1 MINYTITRT
10 QETTKITLPEGTIK
24 YHNKLNNTS
33 YYTNKAEQRIR
44 THQRSWKTIA
54 TVYLDNITLNTETIT
69 TDTVFTFHL
78 KNTTNNTSIDIP
90 VNNKLA
96 DFQTNIT
103 SVLNPKHFYIVDLD
117 NTSRFQTHFLDFI
130 NTVLI
135 ELNTNSTVLNELI
148 EDTPVEEPT
157 TPENPLIIK
166 NGILPYFDQTVTGEL
181 VTVNNRRIIPVII
194 DTYIYDVNDDV
205 AAQFYLFFK
214 DVETNK
220 TVPIVELLRDG
231 DVREGDEDVTGT
243 TSNPSVTMDNVTK
256 SISMA
261 NRLGSVRYTLSQLE
275 DITSVEDI
283 HEITFNY
290 TTDDT
295 ITSTCTIE
303 FTQTITTPE

>member
-10 QETTKITLPEGTIK
+10 QDTTKITLPTGTIK

-33 YYTNKAEQRIR
+33 YYTNKEEQRIK
-44 THQRSWKTIA
+44 THKRSWKTIA

-69 TDTVFTFHL
+69 KDTIFTFHL
-78 KNTTNNTSIDIP
+78 KNTDNNTVIDIP

-157 TPENPLIIK
+157 TPDTVQGLQSAIPH
-166 NGILPYFDQTVTGEL
+166 TVTGQITNTE
-181 VTVNNRRIIPVII
+181 TGEIYTPIIIGKRFTQ
-194 DTYIYDVNDDV
+194 DANTRMAEY
-205 AAQFYLFFK
+205 FFLWENK
-214 DVETNK
+214 QDNTILSATSQETNDRIQFLAGL
-220 TVPIVELLRDG
+220 TPTIEYN
-231 DVREGDEDVTGT
+231 E
-243 TSNPSVTMDNVTK
+243 VTK
-256 SISMA
+256 SAPSYSPQYYSGAFII
-261 NRLGSVRYTLSQLE
+261 GFPIETTDTLE
-275 DITSVEDI
+275 DTAT
-283 HEITFNY
+283 ITF
-290 TTDDT
+290 TDPEN
-295 ITSTCTIE
+295 SENTCTITE
-303 FTQTITTPE
+303 TTGE

>member
-103 SVLNPKHFYIVDLD
+103 NELNPKHFYIVDLD

-157 TPENPLIIK
+157 TPDTVEGL
-166 NGILPYFDQTVTGEL
+166 LPYITQNTEGTLTIG
-181 VTVNNRRIIPVII
+181 THTIIPVLL
-194 DTYIYDVNDDV
+194 DTTLYMRGQDGPNYQQYTILLKDSTTQQILQASSFLRNNDIEFISGPKRYILAEPENQEDATIGSNDNTS
-205 AAQFYLFFK
+205 LLISFK
-214 DVETNK
+214 TDN
-220 TVPIVELLRDG
+220 RG
-231 DVREGDEDVTGT
+231 DMP
-243 TSNPSVTMDNVTK
+243 N
-256 SISMA
+256 
-261 NRLGSVRYTLSQLE
+261 
-275 DITSVEDI
+275 
-283 HEITFNY
+283 ITFKIIENEE
-290 TTDDT
+290 T
-295 ITSTCTIE
+295 TSTCTL
-303 FTQTITTPE
+303 TINQA

>member
-10 QETTKITLPEGTIK
+10 QDTTKITLPEGTIK

-44 THQRSWKTIA
+44 THKRSWKTVA

-103 SVLNPKHFYIVDLD
+103 NKLNPKHFYVVDLD

-157 TPENPLIIK
+157 TPETVQGLQSAI
-166 NGILPYFDQTVTGEL
+166 PY
-181 VTVNNRRIIPVII
+181 TVNGQITNTENDEIYTPVII
-194 DTYIYDVNDDV
+194 SKSFIQHQNTRTAQYILVWKNEQDNTIIPIDYFTQEHVV
-205 AAQFYLFFK
+205 IGQFLSSLTATAEYN
-214 DVETNK
+214 E
-220 TVPIVELLRDG
+220 E
-231 DVREGDEDVTGT
+231 
-243 TSNPSVTMDNVTK
+243 TK
-256 SISMA
+256 STTNYSPQVNTSTFIISFPI
-261 NRLGSVRYTLSQLE
+261 E
-275 DITSVEDI
+275 
-283 HEITFNY
+283 
-290 TTDDT
+290 TTDTLEHTAT
-295 ITSTCTIE
+295 ITITDPTDTDNTCTI
-303 FTQTITTPE
+303 TV

>member
-10 QETTKITLPEGTIK
+10 QDTTKITLPEGTIK

-44 THQRSWKTIA
+44 THKRSWKTVA
-54 TVYLDNITLNTETIT
+54 TVYLDNITLDTQTIT

-103 SVLNPKHFYIVDLD
+103 NKLNPKHFYVVDLD

-135 ELNTNSTVLNELI
+135 ELNTNSGVLNELI

-157 TPENPLIIK
+157 TPEPVQGLQSTIPYTVTGQITNTENDEIYTPVIISRRVMQNQNTRTENYILLWK
-166 NGILPYFDQTVTGEL
+166 NEQDNTIIPIAQTQEAVDRVRFLSGLTATAEYNGETKDQTVYTPQISNSSIFLISFQVEATGP
-181 VTVNNRRIIPVII
+181 PV
-194 DTYIYDVNDDV
+194 
-205 AAQFYLFFK
+205 
-214 DVETNK
+214 
-220 TVPIVELLRDG
+220 
-231 DVREGDEDVTGT
+231 EGTAT
-243 TSNPSVTMDNVTK
+243 
-256 SISMA
+256 
-261 NRLGSVRYTLSQLE
+261 
-275 DITSVEDI
+275 
-283 HEITFNY
+283 ITF
-290 TTDDT
+290 TDPEN
-295 ITSTCTIE
+295 SENTCTITE
-303 FTQTITTPE
+303 TTGE

>member
-10 QETTKITLPEGTIK
+10 QETTTITLPEGTTK
-24 YHNKLNNTS
+24 YHNQINNTS

-69 TDTVFTFHL
+69 SETVFTFHL

-103 SVLNPKHFYIVDLD
+103 NKLNPKHFYIVDLD

-135 ELNTNSTVLNELI
+135 ELNTNSGVLNELI

-157 TPENPLIIK
+157 TPDTEQGLQSAIPH
-166 NGILPYFDQTVTGEL
+166 
-181 VTVNNRRIIPVII
+181 TVNGQITNTETDEIYTPVII
-194 DTYIYDVNDDV
+194 SKKVQQGQNTTTANYVLLWKDKQDNTIIPAELDGRVQFLSGLTVTAEYNEETKDQTYYTPQPANS
-205 AAQFYLFFK
+205 
-214 DVETNK
+214 
-220 TVPIVELLRDG
+220 PIFLISFPI
-231 DVREGDEDVTGT
+231 ED
-243 TSNPSVTMDNVTK
+243 
-256 SISMA
+256 
-261 NRLGSVRYTLSQLE
+261 
-275 DITSVEDI
+275 
-283 HEITFNY
+283 
-290 TTDDT
+290 TDDLVYEAT
-295 ITSTCTIE
+295 ITITDPEDADNTCTI
-303 FTQTITTPE
+303 TV

>member
-10 QETTKITLPEGTIK
+10 QDTTKITLPEGTIK

-44 THQRSWKTIA
+44 THKRSWKTIA
-54 TVYLDNITLNTETIT
+54 TVYLDNITLDTETIT
-69 TDTVFTFHL
+69 EDTIFTFHL
-78 KNTTNNTSIDIP
+78 KNTDNNTSIDIP

-157 TPENPLIIK
+157 TPDTVQGLQSAI
-166 NGILPYFDQTVTGEL
+166 PYTVTGQITNNETDEMYTPIIIGKRVNQL
-181 VTVNNRRIIPVII
+181 DHGRGAEYFFLWKNEQDNTILSMDLTQEAPDRFQFLAGLTVTVEYNEATKNPVSFAPQYYTGAFIISFQIE
-194 DTYIYDVNDDV
+194 DTD
-205 AAQFYLFFK
+205 
-214 DVETNK
+214 
-220 TVPIVELLRDG
+220 
-231 DVREGDEDVTGT
+231 
-243 TSNPSVTMDNVTK
+243 
-256 SISMA
+256 
-261 NRLGSVRYTLSQLE
+261 TLE
-275 DITSVEDI
+275 HTA
-283 HEITFNY
+283 
-290 TTDDT
+290 T
-295 ITSTCTIE
+295 ITLTDPEDADNTCTI
-303 FTQTITTPE
+303 TV

>member
-10 QETTKITLPEGTIK
+10 QDTTKITLPEGTIK

-44 THQRSWKTIA
+44 THKRSWKTIA

-69 TDTVFTFHL
+69 EDTIFTFHL

-103 SVLNPKHFYIVDLD
+103 NKLNPKHFYVVDLD

-157 TPENPLIIK
+157 TPDTEQGLQSAI
-166 NGILPYFDQTVTGEL
+166 PY
-181 VTVNNRRIIPVII
+181 TVNGQITNTENDEIYTPVII
-194 DTYIYDVNDDV
+194 DKNFIQNQNNRTARYFLLWKNEQDNTIIPVTDIQEYIDRV
-205 AAQFYLFFK
+205 QFLSRL
-214 DVETNK
+214 
-220 TVPIVELLRDG
+220 TVTAEYN
-231 DVREGDEDVTGT
+231 EE
-243 TSNPSVTMDNVTK
+243 TK
-256 SISMA
+256 STTNYSPQSSQSSIFIISFPIETTD
-261 NRLGSVRYTLSQLE
+261 LLE
-275 DITSVEDI
+275 HTAT
-283 HEITFNY
+283 ITF
-290 TTDDT
+290 TDPEDADN
-295 ITSTCTIE
+295 TCTI
-303 FTQTITTPE
+303 TV

>member
-10 QETTKITLPEGTIK
+10 QETTTITLPEGTIK

-103 SVLNPKHFYIVDLD
+103 SVLNPKHFYVVDLD

-148 EDTPVEEPT
+148 EDTPVEEPE
-157 TPENPLIIK
+157 TPENPLIIE

-194 DTYIYDVNDDV
+194 DTDNDVNDDV
-205 AAQFYLFFK
+205 AVQFFFFK

-231 DVREGDEDVTGT
+231 DVDVTGT
-243 TSNPSVTMDNVTK
+243 TSNPSVTLNNVTK
-256 SISMA
+256 NIRRD
-261 NRLGSVRYTLSQLE
+261 NRLCYVSYTLSQLE

-283 HEITFNY
+283 TFNY
-290 TTDDT
+290 KTDDT
-295 ITSTCTIE
+295 ITSTCTIQ
-303 FTQTITTPE
+303 FTQTITEPE

>member
-10 QETTKITLPEGTIK
+10 QDTTKITLPEGTIK

-33 YYTNKAEQRIR
+33 YYTNKQEQRIR
-44 THQRSWKTIA
+44 THKRSWKTIA

-69 TDTVFTFHL
+69 KDTIFTFHL

-103 SVLNPKHFYIVDLD
+103 QELNPKHFYVVDLD

-157 TPENPLIIK
+157 TPDTEQGLQSTVPH
-166 NGILPYFDQTVTGEL
+166 TVTGQITNTE
-181 VTVNNRRIIPVII
+181 TGEMYTPIIIGKRVIESGSHLAE
-194 DTYIYDVNDDV
+194 Y
-205 AAQFYLFFK
+205 FFLWK
-214 DVETNK
+214 NKQDNTIISATSQETNDRIQFLAGLTPTIEYNEVVK
-220 TVPIVELLRDG
+220 NAPTYSPEYYTGAFLISFPI
-231 DVREGDEDVTGT
+231 ED
-243 TSNPSVTMDNVTK
+243 
-256 SISMA
+256 
-261 NRLGSVRYTLSQLE
+261 
-275 DITSVEDI
+275 
-283 HEITFNY
+283 
-290 TTDDT
+290 TDDLVYEAT
-295 ITSTCTIE
+295 ITITDPEDPDNTCTI
-303 FTQTITTPE
+303 TV

>member
-10 QETTKITLPEGTIK
+10 QDTTKITLPEGTIK

-44 THQRSWKTIA
+44 THKRSWKTIA
-54 TVYLDNITLNTETIT
+54 TVYLDNITLDTETIT
-69 TDTVFTFHL
+69 TDTIFTFHL

-148 EDTPVEEPT
+148 EDTPVEEPE
-157 TPENPLIIK
+157 TPEPVQGLQSTV
-166 NGILPYFDQTVTGEL
+166 PHTVTGHITNSE
-181 VTVNNRRIIPVII
+181 TDEIYTPVII
-194 DTYIYDVNDDV
+194 NKVFRQDDYQRRVEYFFLWKNEQDNTIISSDGITQEANDRI
-205 AAQFYLFFK
+205 QFLAGLTAT
-214 DVETNK
+214 VEYNGK
-220 TVPIVELLRDG
+220 
-231 DVREGDEDVTGT
+231 
-243 TSNPSVTMDNVTK
+243 TK
-256 SISMA
+256 SQISYSA
-261 NRLGSVRYTLSQLE
+261 PYDLCTFPIGFSVA
-275 DITSVEDI
+275 D
-283 HEITFNY
+283 
-290 TTDDT
+290 TDQPEHTAT
-295 ITSTCTIE
+295 ITLTDPENSENTCTITE
-303 FTQTITTPE
+303 TTGE

>member
-10 QETTKITLPEGTIK
+10 QETTTITLPEGTTK
-24 YHNKLNNTS
+24 YHNQINNTS

-69 TDTVFTFHL
+69 SETVFTFHL

-103 SVLNPKHFYIVDLD
+103 NKLNPKHFYIVDLD

-135 ELNTNSTVLNELI
+135 ELNTNSGVLNELI

-157 TPENPLIIK
+157 TPDTEQGLQSAIPH
-166 NGILPYFDQTVTGEL
+166 
-181 VTVNNRRIIPVII
+181 TVNGQITNTETDEIYTPVII
-194 DTYIYDVNDDV
+194 SKKVQQGQNTTTANYVLLWKDKQDNTIIPAELDGRVQFLSGLTVTAEYNEETKDQTYYTPQPANSTI
-205 AAQFYLFFK
+205 FLISFPI
-214 DVETNK
+214 ET
-220 TVPIVELLRDG
+220 TDLL
-231 DVREGDEDVTGT
+231 EHTAT
-243 TSNPSVTMDNVTK
+243 
-256 SISMA
+256 
-261 NRLGSVRYTLSQLE
+261 
-275 DITSVEDI
+275 
-283 HEITFNY
+283 ITF
-290 TTDDT
+290 TDPEN
-295 ITSTCTIE
+295 SENTCTITE
-303 FTQTITTPE
+303 TTGE

>member
-1 MINYTITRT
+1 MINYTINRT
-10 QETTKITLPEGTIK
+10 QDTTKITLPEGTIK

-44 THQRSWKTIA
+44 THKRSWKTVA
-54 TVYLDNITLNTETIT
+54 TVYLDNITLDTETIT

-103 SVLNPKHFYIVDLD
+103 NKLNPKHFYIVDLD

-157 TPENPLIIK
+157 TPEPVQGLQSAI
-166 NGILPYFDQTVTGEL
+166 PY
-181 VTVNNRRIIPVII
+181 TVNGQITNTENDEIYTPIIINKRFIQNQNTRSAEYALLWKNEQDNTII
-194 DTYIYDVNDDV
+194 
-205 AAQFYLFFK
+205 
-214 DVETNK
+214 
-220 TVPIVELLRDG
+220 
-231 DVREGDEDVTGT
+231 
-243 TSNPSVTMDNVTK
+243 SSDNVTQEHIARAQFLSGLTATAEYNEETK
-256 SISMA
+256 STTNYSPQYGTCVFLISFPI
-261 NRLGSVRYTLSQLE
+261 E
-275 DITSVEDI
+275 
-283 HEITFNY
+283 
-290 TTDDT
+290 TTDLLEHTAT
-295 ITSTCTIE
+295 ITITDPEDADNTCTI
-303 FTQTITTPE
+303 TV

>member
-10 QETTKITLPEGTIK
+10 QDTTKITLPEGTIK

-44 THQRSWKTIA
+44 THKRSWKTIA
-54 TVYLDNITLNTETIT
+54 TVYLDNITLDTETIT
-69 TDTVFTFHL
+69 EDTIFTFHL

-157 TPENPLIIK
+157 TPTTEQGLQSTVPH
-166 NGILPYFDQTVTGEL
+166 TVTGQITNTETGEIYTPVL
-181 VTVNNRRIIPVII
+181 INKRFRQDDYQRAVEYFLLWKNEQDNTIISADGLTQESDDRFQFLAGLTVTAEYNG
-194 DTYIYDVNDDV
+194 
-205 AAQFYLFFK
+205 K
-214 DVETNK
+214 
-220 TVPIVELLRDG
+220 
-231 DVREGDEDVTGT
+231 
-243 TSNPSVTMDNVTK
+243 TK
-256 SISMA
+256 SSSSFGPQYYSCTFLLDFPI
-261 NRLGSVRYTLSQLE
+261 E
-275 DITSVEDI
+275 DTDTPED
-283 HEITFNY
+283 TA
-290 TTDDT
+290 T
-295 ITSTCTIE
+295 ITITDPENSENTCTITE
-303 FTQTITTPE
+303 TTSE